1 MSELSAGGTGRTG
14 WSEFANNKLLL
25 VSAFIGLTTSMNAV
39 MIYSLGSFI
48 DPLNEQFGWDRSS
61 ISLAVSVLTLG
72 VFLGGPIV
80 GRLADRFGA
89 AAVGALSLLAYGLIV
104 LTMSLTLVSFA
115 SFLVAYFLIALA
127 GVGST
132 PIVLLRPITAGFDVR
147 RGIALGIALTG
158 AGLAGTWVPI
168 AVTEATAAFG
178 WQAGYWVIAACAIGA
193 APVVWFGFGPNERR
207 FKASGTKSSDEPGLT
222 FPEARRT
229 PAFWLATTLAFCM
242 ALGIGGLIVHLIPL
256 FKDLG
261 ADARTAARFASIIG
275 VASAVGRL
283 VIGLALD
290 RFPARLVTTL
300 VLALGAVGVALLGL
314 GGMATGALAVALIG
328 LLLGAELDLLAYLAS
343 RRFGQKAFGAIYG
356 WLYSIYSLGFGLSP
370 FLIGLSRDGFGDY
383 NVALLGSIGL
393 LVAAVLAA
401 QGLRP
406 AQTSDYP
413 RP

>member
-1 MSELSAGGTGRTG
+1 VSEPFIARSDRAGWG
-14 WSEFANNKLLL
+14 EFGNNKLLL
-25 VSAFIGLTTSMNAV
+25 LSAFIGLTTSMNAV

-89 AAVGALSLLAYGLIV
+89 AAVGALSLLAYGLVV

-115 SFLVAYFLIALA
+115 SFLIAYFLIALA

-132 PIVLLRPITAGFDVR
+132 PIVLLRPITSGFDVR

-178 WQAGYWVIAACAIGA
+178 WQAGYWVIAASAIGA

-207 FKASGTKSSDEPGLT
+207 LKATGAKASDEPGLT

-229 PAFWLATTLAFCM
+229 PAFWLATALAFCM
-242 ALGIGGLIVHLIPL
+242 ALGIGGLIVHLIPF

-261 ADARTAARFASIIG
+261 ADARTAARFASVVG
-275 VASAVGRL
+275 VSSAIGRL
-283 VIGLALD
+283 LIGFALD
-290 RFPARLVTTL
+290 RFPSRLVTTL
-300 VLALGAVGVALLGL
+300 VLALGAAGVALLSL

-328 LLLGAELDLLAYLAS
+328 LLLGAELDLLAYLSS

-370 FLIGLSRDGFGDY
+370 FLIGLSRDHFGHYD
-383 NVALLGSIGL
+383 VAVIISVSLLAI
-393 LVAAVLAA
+393 AALAA

-406 AQTSDYP
+406 THISDYP